1 MGAPLGPW
9 DPRMLV
15 AKQREVRVKQE
26 RYPEDVWFGPSI
38 FVDISVVCR
47 VYRYSW
53 WNLTLGDWCPLC
65 QSNSPCFVGKTQRF
79 GRWSCWSKSLIANLC
94 GQLLGA
100 RWSIW
105 SLSMP
110 IAPIQRP
117 CESLNSRK
125 RSDGSD
131 REDWC
136 GKIGCGPCVIVGWC
150 CGYMK
155 VELLVILGHIQYM
168 GRLVIIG
175 NPSAKSLCF
184 FFFCFHIRHRA
195 LKDNL
200 GGQCT
205 PTHSSIAAAARPVP
219 QINHGPGWFSP

>member
-1 MGAPLGPW
+1 MVL
-9 DPRMLV
+9 LV
-15 AKQREVRVKQE
+15 KIPN
-26 RYPEDVWFGPSI
+26 Y
-38 FVDISVVCR
+38 
-47 VYRYSW
+47 
-53 WNLTLGDWCPLC
+53 
-65 QSNSPCFVGKTQRF
+65 
-79 GRWSCWSKSLIANLC
+79 
-94 GQLLGA
+94 
-100 RWSIW
+100 
-105 SLSMP
+105 
-110 IAPIQRP
+110 
-117 CESLNSRK
+117 CESLWPTIGCQVIYLVLVYAYRPNPAPLRVFELTE

-168 GRLVIIG
+168 GRLVMIG

-184 FFFCFHIRHRA
+184 FFVSTSVTGRA